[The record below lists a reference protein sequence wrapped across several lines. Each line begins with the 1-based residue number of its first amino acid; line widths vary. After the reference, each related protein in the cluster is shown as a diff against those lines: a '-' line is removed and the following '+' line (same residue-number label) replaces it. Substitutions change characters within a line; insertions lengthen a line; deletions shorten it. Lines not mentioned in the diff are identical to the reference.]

1 MRKEIINLCLK
12 LIRRE
17 RDKHMTTELG
27 LTKEMIN
34 ALDAAKI
41 ALEHLSTFFK

>member
-17 RDKHMTTELG
+17 SNKHMNTEAG
-27 LTKEMIN
+27 ITKEMFN
-34 ALDAAKI
+34 ALDAAKK
-41 ALEHLSTFFK
+41 ALEHLSTFF